1 MPHGSPTKKIELIAP
16 LSGVMIPIEEVPDAV
31 FAKKM
36 VGEGISIDPIE
47 GRLVS
52 PVAGEVI
59 DLQSSGH
66 AVTVR
71 DAHGLEVLMHIG
83 LDTVRLQGAGFSP
96 RVSVGDAVAVGDALI
111 DFDLDA
117 IAREAKSL
125 LTQIVVANSDRI
137 AVLAPATGVVAA
149 GRDVAATVELAVLD
163 DESTTAPAG
172 TTVASDAILVPNPTG
187 LHARPSA
194 TLVALAKTFTADV
207 RLRRGD
213 DSANAKSITSIMA
226 MSVDH
231 GDKIVV
237 TAHGADAAEAV
248 DAVSR
253 AIREGLGE
261 DCPPIDAG
269 ALDAGS
275 ITGGDAVGAAGAT
288 GTTGADVA
296 GAAAVSATA
305 ASTTSATSGTET
317 SATTAPRSGDPNI
330 LSGVTASP
338 GLGVGTIVQL
348 RHDDIEVAEFG
359 GDRHAETRVLN
370 SAIDRALLS
379 LSALEKKLS
388 DDSDEGKAAIF
399 AAHGEILRDPELLDL
414 ARSGIDKGK
423 SAAFAWR
430 GAYAAFADRLAGLDN
445 EVLAGRADDVR
456 DVGKRV
462 LEEIT
467 GQRREKS
474 ELPDNAILVAEELTP
489 SDTAQLDRDRVVGFA
504 TTGGGASSHVAI
516 IARSL
521 DIPAVAGIETM
532 ALNVPDGTTAVLDG
546 AAGTLTIGVSESD
559 VAAIRDRQ
567 RRIAE
572 RKAADYARK
581 DEPAVT
587 TDGHRIAVAANIGGA
602 DDARQAITV
611 GAEGAGLM
619 RSEFAFMGRASAPT
633 DDEQARIY
641 AECARVLGAGVPLV
655 VRTLDVGGDKP
666 LPYVS
671 MPAEENPFLGM
682 RGIRIGLDR
691 PDLLRS
697 QCRAVLAAAQE
708 VADGAG
714 GSGSADGASE
724 AGRTS
729 GADLHLMFPMISGID
744 DWRRAKAIFDEERA
758 AGGFTAKVSVG
769 IMMEVPSVAVMAKR
783 FAAEPGCDFFSV
795 GTNDLTSYTLA
806 IDRGHPKL
814 AAQADGLDPAVLGLI
829 ANAAEALHEHG
840 KWIGVCG
847 GIAGDPQAV
856 PILVGLGVDELSC
869 SLPVI
874 PSVKAAIRSRSRS
887 ECEQL
892 ASAALECATAAEVR
906 ALVPADDDRAV

>member
-1 MPHGSPTKKIELIAP
+1 MAHVPHGSPTKKIELIAP

-338 GLGVGTIVQL
+338 CLLYTSPSPRDQRGS
-348 RHDDIEVAEFG
+348 RMPS
-359 GDRHAETRVLN
+359 
-370 SAIDRALLS
+370 SA
-379 LSALEKKLS
+379 
-388 DDSDEGKAAIF
+388 
-399 AAHGEILRDPELLDL
+399 
-414 ARSGIDKGK
+414 
-423 SAAFAWR
+423 
-430 GAYAAFADRLAGLDN
+430 
-445 EVLAGRADDVR
+445 
-456 DVGKRV
+456 
-462 LEEIT
+462 
-467 GQRREKS
+467 
-474 ELPDNAILVAEELTP
+474 
-489 SDTAQLDRDRVVGFA
+489 
-504 TTGGGASSHVAI
+504 
-516 IARSL
+516 
-521 DIPAVAGIETM
+521 
-532 ALNVPDGTTAVLDG
+532 
-546 AAGTLTIGVSESD
+546 
-559 VAAIRDRQ
+559 
-567 RRIAE
+567 
-572 RKAADYARK
+572 
-581 DEPAVT
+581 
-587 TDGHRIAVAANIGGA
+587 
-602 DDARQAITV
+602 
-611 GAEGAGLM
+611 
-619 RSEFAFMGRASAPT
+619 
-633 DDEQARIY
+633 
-641 AECARVLGAGVPLV
+641 
-655 VRTLDVGGDKP
+655 
-666 LPYVS
+666 
-671 MPAEENPFLGM
+671 
-682 RGIRIGLDR
+682 
-691 PDLLRS
+691 
-697 QCRAVLAAAQE
+697 
-708 VADGAG
+708 
-714 GSGSADGASE
+714 
-724 AGRTS
+724 
-729 GADLHLMFPMISGID
+729 
-744 DWRRAKAIFDEERA
+744 
-758 AGGFTAKVSVG
+758 
-769 IMMEVPSVAVMAKR
+769 
-783 FAAEPGCDFFSV
+783 
-795 GTNDLTSYTLA
+795 
-806 IDRGHPKL
+806 
-814 AAQADGLDPAVLGLI
+814 
-829 ANAAEALHEHG
+829 
-840 KWIGVCG
+840 
-847 GIAGDPQAV
+847 
-856 PILVGLGVDELSC
+856 
-869 SLPVI
+869 
-874 PSVKAAIRSRSRS
+874 
-887 ECEQL
+887 
-892 ASAALECATAAEVR
+892 
-906 ALVPADDDRAV
+906 